1 MIDFNDFNELAYM
14 EAERI
19 AYNQGDNDKAAL
31 IARVIELEKEKEEQ
45 SEEIEGLKDSIADFE
60 NTLNKI
66 KDIVC

>member
-19 AYNQGDNDKAAL
+19 ACNQGDNDKAAL
-31 IARVIELEKEKEEQ
+31 IARIIELEKEKEEQ
-45 SEEIEGLKDSIADFE
+45 SDKIFDLERSIADFE